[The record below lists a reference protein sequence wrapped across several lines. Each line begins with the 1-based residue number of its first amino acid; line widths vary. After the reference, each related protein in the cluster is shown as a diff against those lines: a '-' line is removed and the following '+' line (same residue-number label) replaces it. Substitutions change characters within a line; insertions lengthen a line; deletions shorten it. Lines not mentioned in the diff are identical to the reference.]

1 MQPTKQE
8 FNETLLKITDMLD
21 QTFPDDTDLRLIQVA
36 MVFLLIEISK
46 DIGFTQEHFVDSI
59 NKTWHL
65 TDHSDNLH

>member
-8 FNETLLKITDMLD
+8 FDEVLFKITDMLD
-21 QTFPDDTDLRLIQVA
+21 ELDDDTDLRLIQTA

-46 DIGFTQEHFVDSI
+46 EIGFSREHFVDSI

-65 TDHSDNLH
+65 TDHTSNLH

>member
-1 MQPTKQE
+1 
-8 FNETLLKITDMLD
+8 MLD